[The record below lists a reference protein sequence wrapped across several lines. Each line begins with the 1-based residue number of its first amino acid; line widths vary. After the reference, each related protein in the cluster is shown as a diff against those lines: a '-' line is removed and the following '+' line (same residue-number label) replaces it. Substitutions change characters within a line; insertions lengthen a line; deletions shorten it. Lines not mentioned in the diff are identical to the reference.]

1 MNLIQKIKKKDSISI
16 ESLYTSYG
24 KKLYGFAITRWQ
36 VTEDDAWELVY
47 KTLYK
52 FLEVKD
58 RYTFENEKK
67 LQAFLF
73 QSFINNLR
81 NLYNEKKSKHIET
94 MPLDENTNETEPQE
108 TDTENEHET
117 ERSTHMICLKK
128 ILEQRKN

>member
-108 TDTENEHET
+108 TDT
-117 ERSTHMICLKK
+117 
-128 ILEQRKN
+128 